1 MNDDGA
7 TAAGTEHATS
17 SDGADT
23 AAHTTRGTTSSAAQ
37 GVDGADTPN
46 SNSGLRSVLAT
57 DFDVWQAL
65 GVVRGL
71 VETGAP
77 GLIFVAVYVVTGE
90 LIPSIVAPLIV
101 SFVAIVAR
109 LVQRIDVMP
118 ALGGLIGIVI
128 SAVWAWRSGEATNYF
143 ATGLIT
149 NAAYL
154 AGILLSLAVRW
165 PALGLLIG
173 FMRGDPTGWRT
184 DPAQVATKKAY
195 IRITWI
201 WAGLFAFRIL
211 VQAPLFFS
219 DATTLLGIARLLM
232 GPLLFALV
240 AWLTWL
246 IVRKLPPVPDAS

>member
-7 TAAGTEHATS
+7 AAPCTEHATR

-23 AAHTTRGTTSSAAQ
+23 PS
-37 GVDGADTPN
+37 DGARGATAGTSP
-46 SNSGLRSVLAT
+46 SGGNSGLRSVLSS

-65 GVVRGL
+65 GGVRGL

-77 GLIFVAVYVVTGE
+77 GFIFVAVYVATGE

-101 SFVAIVAR
+101 SLAAIVAR
-109 LVQRIDVMP
+109 LVQRIDVIP
-118 ALGGLIGIVI
+118 ALGGLMGIVI
-128 SAVWAWRSGEATNYF
+128 SAMWAWRSGDATNYF

-149 NAAYL
+149 NTAYL
-154 AGILLSLAVRW
+154 AGILLSLVVRW
-165 PALGLLIG
+165 PAMGLLIG
-173 FMRGDPTGWRT
+173 FMRGDSTRWRT

-195 IRITWI
+195 IRITWM

-211 VQAPLFFS
+211 VQAPLYFA

-232 GPLLFALV
+232 GPLLFGMV

-246 IVRKLPPVPDAS
+246 IVRKLPPLPQQDAS

>member
-7 TAAGTEHATS
+7 PSTEESTGSQDIS
-17 SDGADT
+17 SENTKPESGN
-23 AAHTTRGTTSSAAQ
+23 G
-37 GVDGADTPN
+37 
-46 SNSGLRSVLAT
+46 NSGLRSVLAT
-57 DFDVWQAL
+57 DFDAWQAL
-65 GVVRGL
+65 GGVRGL

-77 GLIFVAVYVVTGE
+77 SLIFVAVYVATGE
-90 LIPSIVAPLIV
+90 LIPSIVAPLFIAAG
-101 SFVAIVAR
+101 AIVVR
-109 LVQRIDVMP
+109 LIQRIDAMP
-118 ALGGLIGIVI
+118 ALGGLLGIVI

-184 DPAQVATKKAY
+184 DLDQVATKKAY
-195 IRITWI
+195 VKITWM

-246 IVRKLPPVPDAS
+246 VVRKLPPVLRQSV

>member
-7 TAAGTEHATS
+7 TSTSTDQATGSHGES
-17 SDGADT
+17 SHNSDAEGA
-23 AAHTTRGTTSSAAQ
+23 
-37 GVDGADTPN
+37 
-46 SNSGLRSVLAT
+46 NSGLRSVLAT

-65 GVVRGL
+65 GGVRGL

-77 GLIFVAVYVVTGE
+77 SLIFVAVYVATGE
-90 LIPSIVAPLIV
+90 LIPSIVAPLIIAV
-101 SFVAIVAR
+101 GAIVVR
-109 LVQRIDVMP
+109 LIQRIDAMP
-118 ALGGLIGIVI
+118 ALGGLLGIVI

-165 PALGLLIG
+165 PALGFLIG
-173 FMRGDPTGWRT
+173 FMRGDPTRWRT
-184 DPAQVATKKAY
+184 DPTQAATKKAY

-240 AWLTWL
+240 AWFTWL
-246 IVRKLPPVPDAS
+246 IVRKLPPVQVDDEPEQAGA